1 MRSDTARCLYGFTA
15 APIQATVTIVSG
27 NSATLVGTTTVS
39 EKDGWLKLAAYGF
52 TFSEKTLKVKITQ
65 SKNAKYTISCSK
77 GKTIKKITG
86 TKPKC
91 PAGFKL
97 K

>member
-52 TFSEKTLKVKITQ
+52 TFSEKTLRVKITQ
-65 SKNAKYTISCSK
+65 SRNQKFSITCTK
-77 GKTIKKITG
+77 GKIAKKISG
-86 TKPKC
+86 INPKC